1 MKTTFITD
9 INKIK
14 FEVNTE
20 VARLAFAGELDEKAN
35 EIPYKRDVHRTTD
48 AAFIENVRSSVNV
61 YSWLWDVLPCPAR
74 RTRILCR

>member
-1 MKTTFITD
+1 MICMKTTFITD

-35 EIPYKRDVHRTTD
+35 EIPYKLIPGRTPHYRCCVLKNTFFFPMKLI
-48 AAFIENVRSSVNV
+48 AFLSFI
-61 YSWLWDVLPCPAR
+61 
-74 RTRILCR
+74 

>member
-35 EIPYKRDVHRTTD
+35 EIPYKLIPGRTPH
-48 AAFIENVRSSVNV
+48 
-61 YSWLWDVLPCPAR
+61 Y